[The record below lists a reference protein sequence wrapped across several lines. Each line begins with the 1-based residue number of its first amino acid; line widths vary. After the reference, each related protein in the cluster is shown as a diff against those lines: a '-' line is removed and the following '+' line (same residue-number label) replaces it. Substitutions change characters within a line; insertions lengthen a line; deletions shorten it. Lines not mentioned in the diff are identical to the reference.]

1 MKREIPLFICFIMG
15 AITFIQFFI
24 PHQFSQELYQ
34 KILQWFI
41 IILTF
46 AMLLGI
52 GSLVRMHTGKIRFK
66 RQDWLFSVVAMFG
79 LALSVV
85 TGLCGIIGSYSIS
98 PDYVAGEGLW
108 AGLYDTF
115 FARGI
120 DQGSAFMWLYNY
132 IQIPMQATMFSL
144 LAFFI
149 ASASFRTFRA
159 RTLEASLLLI
169 AAVIVMLGRVPFDNL
184 ACGIIRSLFGSTD
197 GNLFVQ
203 VLSFPF
209 VKLAV
214 FAEWI
219 LDYPNMA
226 AKRGI
231 MIGVGLGGM
240 STALKIILGIER
252 SWLGGGD

>member
-1 MKREIPLFICFIMG
+1 MRREIPLLICFVMG
-15 AITFIQFFI
+15 VVMLVQYYI
-24 PHQFSQELYQ
+24 PHEASMQLYQ
-34 KILQWFI
+34 KALQWFI

-52 GSLVRMHTGKIRFK
+52 GSLIRMHASKIRFK
-66 RQDWLFSVVAMFG
+66 RRDWIFSVVALSG
-79 LALSVV
+79 LAMSVV
-85 TGLCGIIGSYSIS
+85 TGGFGILGSYTIS
-98 PDYVAGEGLW
+98 PDFVPGDGFIDRIYVTLMA
-108 AGLYDTF
+108 T
-115 FARGI
+115 GI

-149 ASASFRTFRA
+149 ASASFRTFKA
-159 RTLEASLLLI
+159 RTFEASLLLV
-169 AAVIVMLGRVPFDNL
+169 AAIVVMLGRVPFDNMML
-184 ACGIIRSLFGSTD
+184 GIISGVFGSTD
-197 GNLFVQ
+197 GSIFIK
-203 VLSFPF
+203 VLAFPF
-209 VKLAV
+209 EKLAA

-231 MIGVGLGGM
+231 IIGIGLGVM
-240 STALKIILGIER
+240 STCLKIILGIER